1 MRPTMFRREQ
11 AQVDQ
16 FACIIRAKSLFKR
29 RHAERVH
36 SWMTIDDD
44 YDDDVPVR
52 VNKMQQIRDLTLKAA
67 SHAE

>member
-1 MRPTMFRREQ
+1 
-11 AQVDQ
+11 
-16 FACIIRAKSLFKR
+16 
-29 RHAERVH
+29 
-36 SWMTIDDD
+36 MTIDDD